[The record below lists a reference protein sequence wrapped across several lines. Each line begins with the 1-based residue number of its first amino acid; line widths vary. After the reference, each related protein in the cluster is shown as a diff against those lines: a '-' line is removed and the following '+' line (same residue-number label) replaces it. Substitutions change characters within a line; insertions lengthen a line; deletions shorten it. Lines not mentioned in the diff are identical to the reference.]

1 MDTLHLAW
9 STPLLLVVGAIALDR
24 QGPLLAAAS
33 FALVAVLLVP
43 TFASRVGML
52 TTPLSPVDGTLAPAQ
67 TAVDIADTLA
77 DIRGRTAPE
86 EPIFVY
92 PTSPLLYVL
101 SQRRNPTRFDHL
113 NPGAASPADIDQVIA
128 DIQSSHVPVVV
139 VSDFWEGVWGSPGAN
154 AVLET
159 WIDAHYREVARHG
172 AYRVLTAGL

>member
-1 MDTLHLAW
+1 MGILSATFGGSSITRTYKATRSIFTSSRGSPRR
-9 STPLLLVVGAIALDR
+9 STWIRSSAI
-24 QGPLLAAAS
+24 
-33 FALVAVLLVP
+33 
-43 TFASRVGML
+43 
-52 TTPLSPVDGTLAPAQ
+52 TTS
-67 TAVDIADTLA
+67 
-77 DIRGRTAPE
+77 RTAPE